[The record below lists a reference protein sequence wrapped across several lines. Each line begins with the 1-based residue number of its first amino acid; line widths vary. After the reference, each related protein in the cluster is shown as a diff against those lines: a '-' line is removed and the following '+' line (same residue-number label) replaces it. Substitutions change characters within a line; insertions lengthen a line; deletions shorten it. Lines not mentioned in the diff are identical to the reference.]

1 MGMIMKTIRMNW
13 KLINANDRKYRRRRR
28 IQMIGLKTRE
38 QGNSFSKR
46 DVTIDGITKSDNRL
60 QTTSLSSTASSKE

>member
-13 KLINANDRKYRRRRR
+13 KLINVNDRKYRRRRR

-46 DVTIDGITKSDNRL
+46 DVTIDGITKNDNVL
-60 QTTSLSSTASSKE
+60 QTTSSSSIASSKR